1 MSKKVYLMSLIAV
14 FACTAAFA
22 QKDKMKKKA
31 TTAAT
36 TQTVGYTTKPATP
49 HQWEV
54 GVGLG
59 TAVLYGDVQVKPG
72 FGISGHIRRA
82 VDHIFAIRG
91 EGQITR
97 LTGLEPRSSG
107 AASIQPTAAAGVLN
121 KYYATGKWFPNFQ
134 TTAFTGQ
141 AQLVIS
147 LNRFRFSRTDSK
159 FNPYVYVGVGANIYN
174 QNYNALNGTTK
185 YNFNAINDVNT
196 LNGGAS
202 TRTQVKKDVQALLDG
217 TYETSGS
224 DGGTGRTK
232 INPLASGGGG
242 ISYKVN
248 NKINVGVDMQAYLL
262 LGNQNDDMDGYN
274 GGSNRDFH
282 FYPSLRLNLN
292 IGGPAGATEP
302 LYWVNPLAET
312 LAEIDEI
319 AARPKLDLTDADGD
333 GVVDMWDQD
342 KTTPAGAR
350 VDTKGMP
357 LDSDGDGVP
366 DYKDKEP
373 YSPAGYLDRVDKS
386 TGIAD
391 VPKEP
396 VLTEADVNRI
406 VDGKIAGLKTALDAS
421 IASSTGKNAAIVD
434 WFLPIIHFDFDRY
447 NVRTSEFDKL
457 YQVANVMKQNPGINV
472 LVSGHADK
480 VSGNKYNSVL
490 SFNRAQAAIDHL
502 VGKYGI
508 ERSRLVLNYGGEET
522 NLVKTA
528 KESIMNRRV
537 EFSVAK
543 GESDMGRPAGPKAGK
558 GNKSAG
564 Y

>member
-1 MSKKVYLMSLIAV
+1 MSKKMYLMSLLAV

-22 QKDKMKKKA
+22 QKTTMKKKA
-31 TTAAT
+31 TTAAAT
-36 TQTVGYTTKPATP
+36 AQTVGYTTKPATP
-49 HQWEV
+49 HQWEA
-54 GVGLG
+54 GVGIGSAL
-59 TAVLYGDVQVKPG
+59 LYGDVQAIPG
-72 FGISGHIRRA
+72 IGASAHVRRA
-82 VDHIFAIRG
+82 IDHIFSVRG
-91 EGQITR
+91 EGQMTR
-97 LTGLEPRSSG
+97 LTGLEPR
-107 AASIQPTAAAGVLN
+107 ATTVAVQPVAAAGILN
-121 KYYATGKWFPNFQ
+121 KYYSATDKWFPNYQ
-134 TTAFTGQ
+134 TTTYTGQ
-141 AQLVIS
+141 LQLVIS

-159 FNPYVYVGVGANIYN
+159 WNPYVYVGVGANLFD
-174 QNYNALNGTTK
+174 QKYNALNGSTK
-185 YNFNAINDVNT
+185 YAFNSINDNNT
-196 LNGGAS
+196 LGTTAARNA
-202 TRTQVKKDVQALLDG
+202 VKTAVKALLDG
-217 TYETSGS
+217 SYETSGS

-242 ISYKVN
+242 ISYKLN
-248 NKINVGVDMQAYLL
+248 NKVNVGLDLQAYLL
-262 LGNQNDDMDGYN
+262 LGNQNDGMDGHA
-274 GGSNRDFH
+274 GGTNRDFH
-282 FYPSLRLNLN
+282 FYPSLRANFNL
-292 IGGPAGATEP
+292 GGPAGATEP
-302 LYWVNPLAET
+302 LYWVNPLSET

-350 VDTKGMP
+350 VDTKGMA

-373 YSPAGYLDRVDKS
+373 YSPAGYLDRVDKT

-447 NVRTSEFDKL
+447 NVRTTEFDKL

-528 KESIMNRRV
+528 KESLMNRRV